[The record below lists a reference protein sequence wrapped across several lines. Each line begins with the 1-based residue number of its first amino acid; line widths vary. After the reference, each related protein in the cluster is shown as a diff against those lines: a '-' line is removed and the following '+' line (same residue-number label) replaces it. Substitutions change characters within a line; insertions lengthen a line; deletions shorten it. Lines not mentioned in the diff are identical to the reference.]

1 MIIHTVGLEGC
12 GHHGLEPIIRNIVQR
27 TDVYHRKEKLQQICD
42 YCALNNDY
50 ESLME
55 KCEEFFNEKD
65 GVFYIDNSYPSSHK
79 KENRTVEKQWR
90 FSKIYT
96 ILNQYRTTRILH
108 LKRNI
113 FNTINSHSDL
123 DGGIISHAKK
133 LYEINNFIESELSI
147 LQSNNVEVIELYY
160 EDIPTE
166 KGHKIIASLLST
178 SIEIVKLAIDQEFK
192 MSTKD
197 YKSILNPETINEIS
211 LIFNY
216 PAKSY

>member
-12 GHHGLEPIIRNIVQR
+12 GHRGLEPIIRNIVKR
-27 TDVYHRKEKLQQICD
+27 KNVYHSKGELQQICD

-55 KCEEFFNEKD
+55 KCEKFFNEKD

-90 FSKIYT
+90 FSKIYE
-96 ILNQYRTTRILH
+96 ILNRYRVTRILH

-113 FNTINSHSDL
+113 FNTINSHPDF

-192 MSTKD
+192 MSIKD
-197 YKSILNPETINEIS
+197 YKSILTPEIINTIS
-211 LIFNY
+211 FIF
-216 PAKSY
+216 KSPPN